1 MEARVRV
8 RRVSIETDRA
18 WHGPRFAAATF
29 SVGVVCSRLCSSVL
43 QYLCG
48 ATVRG
53 AVYAYGARAPVSP
66 GRATLRLTGTF
77 GAQEAGYAVPRMYCI
92 AHDAAAHGVR
102 VNTVQCS
109 LTSLSRDLTTSGDF
123 EGLPASFEATAS
135 NPAAA
140 SRLTGD
146 AAAPSARIVATPSS
160 IRTKLFRRRRT
171 RVVQQA
177 SQLQDGGV

>member
-1 MEARVRV
+1 MRCGVLWGRLCAETVCSV
-8 RRVSIETDRA
+8 WIETDRA

-77 GAQEAGYAVPRMYCI
+77 GAQEAGYVVPRTYSTRHC
-92 AHDAAAHGVR
+92 G
-102 VNTVQCS
+102 
-109 LTSLSRDLTTSGDF
+109 
-123 EGLPASFEATAS
+123 P
-135 NPAAA
+135 
-140 SRLTGD
+140 
-146 AAAPSARIVATPSS
+146 
-160 IRTKLFRRRRT
+160 RRT
-171 RVVQQA
+171 CQHSAVQLD
-177 SQLQDGGV
+177 QLEP